1 MKKITLILLATF
13 SLFNTVS
20 AQDDDMGGSGRARQ
34 TGMAR
39 QSSTPW
45 RFGVFLAPNISWMK
59 ATNTKSNDGLHRVS
73 SDGSKVGFTW
83 GLMADYYFSDNY
95 ALETGFQLN
104 NTGGIISTEHVT
116 PYPLNE
122 SYIRSSNFDYNL
134 QFVEVPFNLKLISDE
149 IGGGLKL
156 FGQLGA
162 SVGVNIN
169 KKATYVVT
177 YVDDA
182 GTSGT
187 VTGEKERITGVLP
200 ISPVMFSLNVGGGLE
215 YALGEK
221 ISIYGGVIFNNGFA
235 PDATNPANY
244 ELNIPQSVSG
254 DVPAFKDG
262 NTRLN
267 NIAIRVGLI
276 F

>member
-1 MKKITLILLATF
+1 MSLSCTAT
-13 SLFNTVS
+13 
-20 AQDDDMGGSGRARQ
+20 AQDYGNEDGRQSGR
-34 TGMAR
+34 AR

-59 ATNTKSNDGLHRVS
+59 PTNTKSNDGLHRVS

-83 GLMADYYFSDNY
+83 GLIADYYFTDNY
-95 ALETGFQLN
+95 AIETGFQLN
-104 NTGGIISTEHVT
+104 STGGIISTEHVL
-116 PYPLNE
+116 PVPVNE
-122 SYIRSSNFDYNL
+122 SYISGTNFDYNL
-134 QFVEVPFNLKLISDE
+134 QYVEVPFNLKLISDE

-162 SVGVNIN
+162 SVGVNIS
-169 KKATYVVT
+169 KKATYVVN
-177 YVDDA
+177 YYDNDN
-182 GTSGT
+182 GTSGM
-187 VTGEKERITGVLP
+187 VTGEKERLSGTLP
-200 ISPVMFSLNVGGGLE
+200 VSPIMFSLNVGGGIE

-221 ISIYGGVIFNNGFA
+221 ISIYTGVIFNNGFA

-244 ELNIPQSVSG
+244 DLNLTTAPSSTPI
-254 DVPAFKDG
+254 FKDG

-267 NIAIRVGLI
+267 NVAIRLGLI